1 MLANVVDVDIQASLP
16 ELKTLTED
24 VGGNERVVSTVFYKA
39 AEWRMTDQ
47 WREG

>member
-1 MLANVVDVDIQASLP
+1 MDVDIPEEGSQFA

-24 VGGNERVVSTVFYKA
+24 VGHNERAVSSVFYKA